1 MDQSQSCESSEVHF
15 DRDII
20 SAAVEVFRCKNCKR
34 AESNPWQKVYA
45 KAQYYVFSQVI
56 FNVVRYYM
64 TTFLLIKWNIWCMK
78 CQFPYGI
85 FKFLKDFLHHLEYY
99 DMYSGP
105 VYMTPAGRYN
115 PSVEIPLLF
124 AVQ

>member
-1 MDQSQSCESSEVHF
+1 
-15 DRDII
+15 
-20 SAAVEVFRCKNCKR
+20 
-34 AESNPWQKVYA
+34 
-45 KAQYYVFSQVI
+45 
-56 FNVVRYYM
+56 
-64 TTFLLIKWNIWCMK
+64 MK

-124 AVQ
+124 AVQWCVYMITASNSAHLDPGICWRDLGRPSCKFSHMNTQTRQAEQMSVVQNFLIN